1 MNSEKIRKTEI
12 SPLHFGFTAYMKK
25 MKGESTFK
33 SNLNYVDLMISSVGC
48 LLAMSLISLIAI
60 SLGYPMALGPIG
72 ASCLLIFGAHNGPFS
87 QPRQIIGGH
96 LFSTFASLV
105 IWDIFGRNYLTI
117 GITLAIV
124 IILMVLT
131 STIHPPA
138 AASAIVAMNTGAG
151 WGFILCII
159 LCSLCLLAISLL
171 YNNLFQTRQYPKY
184 WL

>member
-1 MNSEKIRKTEI
+1 MDSGKMRRTEFI
-12 SPLHFGFTAYMKK
+12 PSQIGFAEYIKK
-25 MKGESTFK
+25 MRGETTFK
-33 SNLNYVDLMISSVGC
+33 SSLNYGELLISSAGC
-48 LLAMSLISLIAI
+48 LFAMCLISVIAI
-60 SLGYPMALGPIG
+60 YLGYPMALGPIG

-87 QPRQIIGGH
+87 QPRHIIGGH

-105 IWDIFGRNYLTI
+105 IWDMFGRNFLTI

-131 STIHPPA
+131 NTIHPPA